1 MISAVPIGWVVG
13 LAAALFAVG
22 AVGVL
27 VRKNPLIMFMSAEM
41 MWNAAALAFIAYSA
55 AWHQMQG
62 QLMAFLIIATAA
74 GEVGIGLALIV
85 WVYHRRPRL
94 DVDDVS
100 EMKG

>member
-1 MISAVPIGWVVG
+1 MIPAAWVVA

-22 AVGVL
+22 VAGVL

-41 MWNAAALAFIAYSA
+41 MWNAAALAFIAYA
-55 AWHQMQG
+55 AQWHQMQG
-62 QLMAFLIIATAA
+62 QMMAFLIIATAA
-74 GEVGIGLALIV
+74 AEVGIGLALIV

-100 EMKG
+100 ELRG